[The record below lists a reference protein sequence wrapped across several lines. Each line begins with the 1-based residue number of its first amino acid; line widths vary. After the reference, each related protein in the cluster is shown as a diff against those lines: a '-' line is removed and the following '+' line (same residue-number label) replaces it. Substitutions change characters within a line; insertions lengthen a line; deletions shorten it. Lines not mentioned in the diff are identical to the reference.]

1 MSKAKRIAEWILI
14 GLFIAI
20 VASIASILIYRSVV
34 NSDWYTERQARKS
47 FEQMVEKVNNDIKYI
62 EVDDNVEYR
71 YIYDAPFELFDD
83 LKIKNYKRVEDIEKL
98 LEIWRSEPCVTVFFN
113 DNTAT
118 SFYITEDGKMYWGE
132 LFEIESPSLLD
143 WYAEIVSKKNFASVD
158 EALEFVEMPA
168 ALKALNH
175 NSMHNGEAE
184 LFFGKEP
191 DYISLR
197 SVYSFD
203 DLSRVSIE
211 SFYSKENFDFQTE
224 FKNNVGDKE
233 FSKTISKNG
242 INYEVYIAPISN
254 NATSHLVLISSF
266 EAASG
271 ESCFAK
277 ISIEFFGYNSN
288 TIDEILENI
297 TIANKQQ
304 K

>member
-20 VASIASILIYRSVV
+20 VASIASIQIYRSVV
-34 NSDWYTERQARKS
+34 NSDWYTEKQARKS

-71 YIYDAPFELFDD
+71 YIYDAPFEMFDD
-83 LKIKNYKRVEDIEKL
+83 LKIKSYERVEDIEKL

-113 DNTAT
+113 DNAAT
-118 SFYITEDGKMYWGE
+118 SFYITEEGKVYWGE
-132 LFEIESPSLLD
+132 LFEIESPSLLR
-143 WYAEIVSKKNFASVD
+143 WFAELVSKKNFASVD

-175 NSMHNGEAE
+175 NSMYGEAE
-184 LFFGKEP
+184 LFLGRYPEQ
-191 DYISLR
+191 ISLR

-203 DLSRVSIE
+203 DLSRVGIE
-211 SFYSKENFDFQTE
+211 SFYSKENYDFETE
-224 FKNNVGDKE
+224 FKNNAGNLE
-233 FSKTISKNG
+233 FSKTVSKNG

-254 NATSHLVLISSF
+254 NVNSHLVLISSF
-266 EAASG
+266 NAING
-271 ESCFAK
+271 EPCFAK
-277 ISIEFFGYNSN
+277 ISIEFFGNNSD
-288 TIDEILENI
+288 TLDEILENI
-297 TIANKQQ
+297 TIANKSQ